1 MLQIQ
6 DLLRPESCN
15 MQIRE
20 GDNGVYV
27 SGVEEVLQPDYNFFI
42 AALVCNFSDQKCL
55 TLYYVKK
62 LY

>member
-1 MLQIQ
+1 
-6 DLLRPESCN
+6 

>member
-1 MLQIQ
+1 
-6 DLLRPESCN
+6 

-27 SGVEEVLQPDYNFFI
+27 SGVEEVLQQDYNFFT
-42 AALVCNFSDQKCL
+42 AALDAILTNQECL